1 MKVYS
6 KLSEARV
13 ALQGRSLNKSG
24 NNKFAGYKYF
34 ELADFLPTVQAIF
47 NDVGLCDVISFTEDV
62 ATMTIYD
69 VEDGS
74 SVVFTSP
81 MGSANLKGCHEVQN
95 IGAVETYQR
104 RYLYTVSMAIVE
116 HDALDATTGGIAP
129 EVKPEVKVVKP
140 LGNEFLADE
149 KNAMA
154 DHIEGKKQA
163 QEMLVAM
170 LIEFGKDCTT
180 TAQLTSLWKKNQT
193 EIDLLKSGNE
203 EQYKRLQGHFAEFK
217 LNVKGI
223 DNEKGV

>member
-1 MKVYS
+1 LKVYS
-6 KLSEARV
+6 KLSRARV

-81 MGSANLKGCHEVQN
+81 MGSANLKGCHMVQN

-104 RYLYTVSMAIVE
+104 RYLYTVAMAIVE

-140 LGNEFLADE
+140 LGNEFLEDE
-149 KNAMA
+149 KNAMQVE
-154 DHIEGKKQA
+154 DKKKA
-163 QEMLVAM
+163 QKMLVDM
-170 LIEFGKDCTT
+170 MVEVGKSCVD
-180 TAQLTSLWKKNQT
+180 TAELTSFWKHNQG
-193 EIDLLKSGNE
+193 EIDLLKANNPDE
-203 EQYKRLQGHFAEFK
+203 FKRLQEAFAEYK
-217 LNVKGI
+217 LNLKK
-223 DNEKGV
+223 D

>member
-6 KLSEARV
+6 KLSRARV

-81 MGSANLKGCHEVQN
+81 MGSANLKGCHMVQN

-104 RYLYTVSMAIVE
+104 RYLYTVAMAIVE

-129 EVKPEVKVVKP
+129 EVKPEVKAVKP
-140 LGNEFLADE
+140 LGNEFLEDE
-149 KNAMA
+149 KNAMQENA
-154 DHIEGKKQA
+154 EDKKKA
-163 QEMLVAM
+163 QTMLVDM
-170 LIEFGKDCTT
+170 MVSVGKSCVD
-180 TAQLTSLWKKNQT
+180 TAELTSFWKHNQG
-193 EIDLLKSGNE
+193 EIDLLKTNNPDE
-203 EQYKRLQGHFAEFK
+203 FKRLQVAFAEYK
-217 LNVKGI
+217 LNLKK
-223 DNEKGV
+223 D

>member
-6 KLSEARV
+6 KLSRARV

-81 MGSANLKGCHEVQN
+81 MGSANLKGCHMVQN

-104 RYLYTVSMAIVE
+104 RYLYTVAMAIVE

-140 LGNEFLADE
+140 LGNEFLEDE
-149 KNAMA
+149 KNAMQVE
-154 DHIEGKKQA
+154 DKKKA
-163 QEMLVAM
+163 QTMLVDM
-170 LIEFGKDCTT
+170 MVSVGKSCVD
-180 TAQLTSLWKKNQT
+180 TAELTSFWKHNQG
-193 EIDLLKSGNE
+193 EIDLLKANNHDE
-203 EQYKRLQGHFAEFK
+203 FKRLQEAFAEYK
-217 LNVKGI
+217 LNLKK
-223 DNEKGV
+223 D

>member
-1 MKVYS
+1 LKVYS
-6 KLSEARV
+6 KLSRARV

-81 MGSANLKGCHEVQN
+81 MGSANLKGCHMVQN

-104 RYLYTVSMAIVE
+104 RYLYTVAMAIVE

-140 LGNEFLADE
+140 LGNEFLEDE
-149 KNAMA
+149 KNAMQVE
-154 DHIEGKKQA
+154 DKKKA
-163 QEMLVAM
+163 QTMLVDM
-170 LIEFGKDCTT
+170 MVSVGKSCVD
-180 TAQLTSLWKKNQT
+180 TAELTSFWKHNQG
-193 EIDLLKSGNE
+193 EIDLLKANNPDE
-203 EQYKRLQGHFAEFK
+203 FKRLQEAFAEYK
-217 LNVKGI
+217 LNLKK
-223 DNEKGV
+223 D

>member
-6 KLSEARV
+6 KLSRARV

-81 MGSANLKGCHEVQN
+81 MGSANLKGCHMVQN

-104 RYLYTVSMAIVE
+104 RYLYTVAMAIVE

-140 LGNEFLADE
+140 LGNEFLEDE
-149 KNAMA
+149 KNAMKENA
-154 DHIEGKKQA
+154 EDKKKA
-163 QEMLVAM
+163 QTMLVDM
-170 LIEFGKDCTT
+170 MVSVGKSCVD
-180 TAQLTSLWKKNQT
+180 TAELTSFWKHNQG
-193 EIDLLKSGNE
+193 EIDLLKANNPDE
-203 EQYKRLQGHFAEFK
+203 FKRLQEAFAEYK
-217 LNVKGI
+217 LNLKK
-223 DNEKGV
+223 D

>member
-6 KLSEARV
+6 KLSRARV

-81 MGSANLKGCHEVQN
+81 MGSANLKGCHMVQN

-104 RYLYTVSMAIVE
+104 RYLYTVAMAIVE

-140 LGNEFLADE
+140 LGNEFLEDE
-149 KNAMA
+149 KNAMQVE
-154 DHIEGKKQA
+154 DKKKA
-163 QEMLVAM
+163 QKMLVDM
-170 LIEFGKDCTT
+170 MVEVGKSCVD
-180 TAQLTSLWKKNQT
+180 TAELTSFWKHNQG
-193 EIDLLKSGNE
+193 EIDLLKANNPDE
-203 EQYKRLQGHFAEFK
+203 FKRLQEAFAEYK
-217 LNVKGI
+217 LNLKK
-223 DNEKGV
+223 D

>member
-6 KLSEARV
+6 KLSRARV

-81 MGSANLKGCHEVQN
+81 MGSANLKGCHMVQN

-104 RYLYTVSMAIVE
+104 RYLYTVAMAIVE

-140 LGNEFLADE
+140 LGNEFLEDE
-149 KNAMA
+149 KNAMKENA
-154 DHIEGKKQA
+154 EDKKKA
-163 QEMLVAM
+163 QTMLVDM
-170 LIEFGKDCTT
+170 MVSVGKSCVD
-180 TAQLTSLWKKNQT
+180 TAELTSFWKHNQG
-193 EIDLLKSGNE
+193 EIDLLKTNNPDE
-203 EQYKRLQGHFAEFK
+203 FKRLQEAFAEYK
-217 LNVKGI
+217 LNLKK
-223 DNEKGV
+223 D

>member
-6 KLSEARV
+6 KLSRARV

-81 MGSANLKGCHEVQN
+81 MGSANLKGCHMVQN

-104 RYLYTVSMAIVE
+104 RYLYTVAMAIVE

-129 EVKPEVKVVKP
+129 EVKQEVKAVKP
-140 LGNEFLADE
+140 LGNEFLEDE
-149 KNAMA
+149 KNAMKENA
-154 DHIEGKKQA
+154 EDKQKA
-163 QEMLVAM
+163 QTMLVDM
-170 LIEFGKDCTT
+170 MVSVGKSCVD
-180 TAQLTSLWKKNQT
+180 TAELTSFWKHNQG
-193 EIDLLKSGNE
+193 EIDLLKANNPDE
-203 EQYKRLQGHFAEFK
+203 FKRLQEAFAEYK
-217 LNVKGI
+217 LNLKK
-223 DNEKGV
+223 E

>member
-6 KLSEARV
+6 KLSRARV

-81 MGSANLKGCHEVQN
+81 MGSANLKGCHMVQN

-104 RYLYTVSMAIVE
+104 RYLYTVAMAIVE

-129 EVKPEVKVVKP
+129 EVKPEVKVVKT
-140 LGNEFLADE
+140 LGNEFLEDE
-149 KNAMA
+149 KNAMKENA
-154 DHIEGKKQA
+154 EDKKKA
-163 QEMLVAM
+163 QTMLVDM
-170 LIEFGKDCTT
+170 MVSVGKSCVD
-180 TAQLTSLWKKNQT
+180 TAELTSFWKHNQG
-193 EIDLLKSGNE
+193 EIDLLKANNPDE
-203 EQYKRLQGHFAEFK
+203 FKRLQEAFAEYK
-217 LNVKGI
+217 LNLKK
-223 DNEKGV
+223 D

>member
-6 KLSEARV
+6 KLIRARV

-81 MGSANLKGCHEVQN
+81 MGSANLKGCHMVQN

-104 RYLYTVSMAIVE
+104 RYLYTVAMAIVE

-140 LGNEFLADE
+140 LGNEFLEDE
-149 KNAMA
+149 KNAMQENA
-154 DHIEGKKQA
+154 EDKKKA
-163 QEMLVAM
+163 QTMLVDM
-170 LIEFGKDCTT
+170 MVSVGKSCVD
-180 TAQLTSLWKKNQT
+180 TAELTSFWKHNQG
-193 EIDLLKSGNE
+193 EIDLLKANNPDE
-203 EQYKRLQGHFAEFK
+203 FKRLQEAFAEYK
-217 LNVKGI
+217 LNLKK
-223 DNEKGV
+223 D

>member
-6 KLSEARV
+6 KLSRARV

-47 NDVGLCDVISFTEDV
+47 NDVGLCDVISFTEEV

-81 MGSANLKGCHEVQN
+81 MGSANLKGCHMVQN

-104 RYLYTVSMAIVE
+104 RYLYTVAMAIVE

-129 EVKPEVKVVKP
+129 EVKPEVKKEVKT
-140 LGNEFLADE
+140 FLEVDTKE
-149 KNAMA
+149 
-154 DHIEGKKQA
+154 DPEDKKKA
-163 QEMLVAM
+163 QTMLVDM
-170 LIEFGKDCTT
+170 MVSVGKSCVD
-180 TAQLTSLWKKNQT
+180 TAELTSFWKHNQG
-193 EIDLLKSGNE
+193 EIDLLKANNPDE
-203 EQYKRLQGHFAEFK
+203 FKRLQEAFAEYK
-217 LNVKGI
+217 LNLKK
-223 DNEKGV
+223 D

>member
-6 KLSEARV
+6 KLSRARV

-81 MGSANLKGCHEVQN
+81 MGSANLKGCHMVQN

-104 RYLYTVSMAIVE
+104 RYLYTVAMAIVE

-140 LGNEFLADE
+140 LGNEFLEDE
-149 KNAMA
+149 KNAMQVE
-154 DHIEGKKQA
+154 DKKKA
-163 QEMLVAM
+163 QTMLVDM
-170 LIEFGKDCTT
+170 MVSVGKSCVD
-180 TAQLTSLWKKNQT
+180 TAELTSFWKHNQG
-193 EIDLLKSGNE
+193 EIDLLKTNNPDE
-203 EQYKRLQGHFAEFK
+203 FKRLQEAFAEYK
-217 LNVKGI
+217 LNLKK
-223 DNEKGV
+223 D

>member
-6 KLSEARV
+6 KLSRARV
-13 ALQGRSLNKSG
+13 ALQGCSLNKSG
-24 NNKFAGYKYF
+24 NNKFAGYRYF

-81 MGSANLKGCHEVQN
+81 MGSANLKGCHMVQN

-104 RYLYTVSMAIVE
+104 RYLYTVAMAIVE

-140 LGNEFLADE
+140 LGNEFLEDE
-149 KNAMA
+149 KNAMQV
-154 DHIEGKKQA
+154 EGKKKA
-163 QEMLVAM
+163 QTMLVDM
-170 LIEFGKDCTT
+170 MVSVGKSCVD
-180 TAQLTSLWKKNQT
+180 TAELTSFWKHNQG
-193 EIDLLKSGNE
+193 EIDLLKTNNPDE
-203 EQYKRLQGHFAEFK
+203 FKRLQEAFAEYK
-217 LNVKGI
+217 LNLKK
-223 DNEKGV
+223 D

>member
-81 MGSANLKGCHEVQN
+81 MGSANLKGCHMVQN

-104 RYLYTVSMAIVE
+104 RYLYTVAMAIVE

-140 LGNEFLADE
+140 LGNEFLEDE
-149 KNAMA
+149 KNAMQVE
-154 DHIEGKKQA
+154 DKKKA
-163 QEMLVAM
+163 QKMLVDM
-170 LIEFGKDCTT
+170 MVEVGKSCVD
-180 TAQLTSLWKKNQT
+180 TAELTSFWKHNQG
-193 EIDLLKSGNE
+193 EIDLLKANNPDE
-203 EQYKRLQGHFAEFK
+203 FKRLQEAFAEYK
-217 LNVKGI
+217 LNLKK
-223 DNEKGV
+223 D

>member
-6 KLSEARV
+6 KLSRARV

-81 MGSANLKGCHEVQN
+81 MGSANLKGCHMVQN

-104 RYLYTVSMAIVE
+104 RYLYTVAMAIVE

-129 EVKPEVKVVKP
+129 EVKPEVKIVKP
-140 LGNEFLADE
+140 LGNEFLEDE
-149 KNAMA
+149 KNAMQV
-154 DHIEGKKQA
+154 EGKKKA
-163 QEMLVAM
+163 QTMLVDM
-170 LIEFGKDCTT
+170 MVSVGKSCVD
-180 TAQLTSLWKKNQT
+180 TAELTSFWKHNQG
-193 EIDLLKSGNE
+193 EIDLLKTNNPDE
-203 EQYKRLQGHFAEFK
+203 FKRLQEAFAEYK
-217 LNVKGI
+217 LNLKK
-223 DNEKGV
+223 D

>member
-1 MKVYS
+1 LKVYS
-6 KLSEARV
+6 KLSRARV

-81 MGSANLKGCHEVQN
+81 MGSANLKGCHMVQN

-104 RYLYTVSMAIVE
+104 RYLYTVAMAIVE

-140 LGNEFLADE
+140 LGNEFLEDE
-149 KNAMA
+149 KNAMQENA
-154 DHIEGKKQA
+154 EDKKKA
-163 QEMLVAM
+163 QTMLVDM
-170 LIEFGKDCTT
+170 MVSVGKSCVD
-180 TAQLTSLWKKNQT
+180 TAELTSFWKHNQG
-193 EIDLLKSGNE
+193 EIDLLKANNPDE
-203 EQYKRLQGHFAEFK
+203 FKRLQEAFAEYK
-217 LNVKGI
+217 LNLKK
-223 DNEKGV
+223 D

>member
-6 KLSEARV
+6 KLSRARV
-13 ALQGRSLNKSG
+13 ALQGCSLNKSG
-24 NNKFAGYKYF
+24 NNKFAGYRYF

-81 MGSANLKGCHEVQN
+81 MGSANLKGCHMVQN

-104 RYLYTVSMAIVE
+104 RYLYTVAMAIVE

-140 LGNEFLADE
+140 LGNEFLEDE
-149 KNAMA
+149 KNAMQVE
-154 DHIEGKKQA
+154 DKKKA
-163 QEMLVAM
+163 QKMLVDM
-170 LIEFGKDCTT
+170 MVEVGKSCVD
-180 TAQLTSLWKKNQT
+180 TAELTSFWKHNQG
-193 EIDLLKSGNE
+193 EIDLLKANNPDE
-203 EQYKRLQGHFAEFK
+203 FKRLQEAFAEYK
-217 LNVKGI
+217 LNLKK
-223 DNEKGV
+223 D

>member
-6 KLSEARV
+6 KLSRARV

-47 NDVGLCDVISFTEDV
+47 NDVGLCDVISFTEEV

-81 MGSANLKGCHEVQN
+81 MGSANLKGCHMVQN

-104 RYLYTVSMAIVE
+104 RYLYTVAMAIVE

-129 EVKPEVKVVKP
+129 EVKPEVKAVKP
-140 LGNEFLADE
+140 LGNEFLEDE
-149 KNAMA
+149 KNAMQENA
-154 DHIEGKKQA
+154 EDKKKA
-163 QEMLVAM
+163 QTMLVDM
-170 LIEFGKDCTT
+170 MVSVGKSCVD
-180 TAQLTSLWKKNQT
+180 TAELTSFWKHNQG
-193 EIDLLKSGNE
+193 EIDLLKTNNPDE
-203 EQYKRLQGHFAEFK
+203 FKRLQVAFAEYK
-217 LNVKGI
+217 LNLKK
-223 DNEKGV
+223 D

>member
-1 MKVYS
+1 MVHK
-6 KLSEARV
+6 KLMEARIR
-13 ALQGRSLNKSG
+13 LQGTKLQKSG
-24 NNKFAGYKYF
+24 LNKFAGYKYF

-81 MGSANLKGCHEVQN
+81 MGSANLKGCHMVQN

-104 RYLYTVSMAIVE
+104 RYLYTVAMAIVE

-140 LGNEFLADE
+140 LGNEFLEDE
-149 KNAMA
+149 KNAMQVE
-154 DHIEGKKQA
+154 DKKKA
-163 QEMLVAM
+163 QTMLVDM
-170 LIEFGKDCTT
+170 MVSVGKSCVD
-180 TAQLTSLWKKNQT
+180 TAELTSFWKHNQG
-193 EIDLLKSGNE
+193 EIDLLKANNHDE
-203 EQYKRLQGHFAEFK
+203 FKRLQEAFAEYK
-217 LNVKGI
+217 LNLKK
-223 DNEKGV
+223 D

>member
-6 KLSEARV
+6 KLSRARV
-13 ALQGRSLNKSG
+13 ALQGCSLNKSG

-81 MGSANLKGCHEVQN
+81 MGSANLKGCHMVQN

-129 EVKPEVKVVKP
+129 EVKPEVKKEVKT
-140 LGNEFLADE
+140 FLEADTKE
-149 KNAMA
+149 
-154 DHIEGKKQA
+154 DPEDKKKA
-163 QEMLVAM
+163 QTMLVDM
-170 LIEFGKDCTT
+170 MVSVGKSCVD
-180 TAQLTSLWKKNQT
+180 TAELTSFWKHNQG
-193 EIDLLKSGNE
+193 EIDLLKTNNPDE
-203 EQYKRLQGHFAEFK
+203 FKRLQEAFAEYK
-217 LNVKGI
+217 LNLKK
-223 DNEKGV
+223 D

>member
-6 KLSEARV
+6 KLSKARV

-81 MGSANLKGCHEVQN
+81 MGSANLKGCHMVQN

-104 RYLYTVSMAIVE
+104 RYLYTVAMAIVE

-140 LGNEFLADE
+140 LGNEFLEDE
-149 KNAMA
+149 KNAMQVE
-154 DHIEGKKQA
+154 DKKKA
-163 QEMLVAM
+163 QTMLVDM
-170 LIEFGKDCTT
+170 MVSVGKSCVD
-180 TAQLTSLWKKNQT
+180 TAELTSFWKHNQG
-193 EIDLLKSGNE
+193 EIDLLKANNHDE
-203 EQYKRLQGHFAEFK
+203 FKRLQEAFAEYK
-217 LNVKGI
+217 LNLKK
-223 DNEKGV
+223 D

>member
-6 KLSEARV
+6 KLSKARV

-81 MGSANLKGCHEVQN
+81 MGSANLKGCHMVQN

-104 RYLYTVSMAIVE
+104 RYLYTVAMAIVE

-140 LGNEFLADE
+140 LGNEFLEDE
-149 KNAMA
+149 KNAMQVE
-154 DHIEGKKQA
+154 DKKKA
-163 QEMLVAM
+163 QTMLVDM
-170 LIEFGKDCTT
+170 MVSVGKSCVD
-180 TAQLTSLWKKNQT
+180 TAELTSFWKHNQG
-193 EIDLLKSGNE
+193 EIDLLKANNPDE
-203 EQYKRLQGHFAEFK
+203 FKRLQEAFAEYK
-217 LNVKGI
+217 LNLKK
-223 DNEKGV
+223 D

>member
-24 NNKFAGYKYF
+24 KNTYVGYKYF
-34 ELADFLPTVQAIF
+34 ELGDFLPTVQEIF

-81 MGSANLKGCHEVQN
+81 MGSANLKGCHMVQN

-104 RYLYTVSMAIVE
+104 RYLYTVAMAIVE

-140 LGNEFLADE
+140 LGNEFLEDE
-149 KNAMA
+149 KNAMQVE
-154 DHIEGKKQA
+154 DKKKA
-163 QEMLVAM
+163 QTMLVDM
-170 LIEFGKDCTT
+170 MVSVGKSCVD
-180 TAQLTSLWKKNQT
+180 TAELTSFWKHNQG
-193 EIDLLKSGNE
+193 EIDLLKTNNPDE
-203 EQYKRLQGHFAEFK
+203 FKRLQEAFAEYK
-217 LNVKGI
+217 LNLKK
-223 DNEKGV
+223 D

>member
-1 MKVYS
+1 LKVYS
-6 KLSEARV
+6 KLSRARV

-81 MGSANLKGCHEVQN
+81 MGSANLKGCHMVQN

-104 RYLYTVSMAIVE
+104 RYLYTVAMAIVE

-140 LGNEFLADE
+140 LGNEFLEDE
-149 KNAMA
+149 KNAMQVE
-154 DHIEGKKQA
+154 DKKKA
-163 QEMLVAM
+163 QKMLVDM
-170 LIEFGKDCTT
+170 MVSVGKSCVD
-180 TAQLTSLWKKNQT
+180 TAELTSFWKHNQG
-193 EIDLLKSGNE
+193 EIDLLKANNPDE
-203 EQYKRLQGHFAEFK
+203 FKRLQEAFAGYK
-217 LNVKGI
+217 LNLKK
-223 DNEKGV
+223 D

>member
-6 KLSEARV
+6 KLSRARV

-47 NDVGLCDVISFTEDV
+47 NDVGLCDVISFTEEV

-74 SVVFTSP
+74 SVTFTSP
-81 MGSANLKGCHEVQN
+81 MGSANLKGCHMVQN

-104 RYLYTVSMAIVE
+104 RYLYTVAMAIVE

-129 EVKPEVKVVKP
+129 EVKPEVKKEVKT
-140 LGNEFLADE
+140 FLEADTKE
-149 KNAMA
+149 
-154 DHIEGKKQA
+154 DPEDKKKA
-163 QEMLVAM
+163 QTMLVDM
-170 LIEFGKDCTT
+170 MVSVGKSCVD
-180 TAQLTSLWKKNQT
+180 TAELTSFWKHNQG
-193 EIDLLKSGNE
+193 EIDLLKANNPDE
-203 EQYKRLQGHFAEFK
+203 FKRLQEAFAEYK
-217 LNVKGI
+217 LNLKK
-223 DNEKGV
+223 D

>member
-6 KLSEARV
+6 KLSRARV

-81 MGSANLKGCHEVQN
+81 MGSANLKGCHMVQN

-104 RYLYTVSMAIVE
+104 RYLYTVAMAIVE

-129 EVKPEVKVVKP
+129 EVKPEVKKEVKT
-140 LGNEFLADE
+140 FLEVDTKE
-149 KNAMA
+149 
-154 DHIEGKKQA
+154 DPEDKKKA
-163 QEMLVAM
+163 QTMLVDM
-170 LIEFGKDCTT
+170 MVSVGKSCVD
-180 TAQLTSLWKKNQT
+180 TAELTSFWKHNQG
-193 EIDLLKSGNE
+193 EIDLLKANNPDE
-203 EQYKRLQGHFAEFK
+203 FKRLQEAFAEYK
-217 LNVKGI
+217 LNLKK
-223 DNEKGV
+223 D

>member
-6 KLSEARV
+6 KLSRARV
-13 ALQGRSLNKSG
+13 ALQGCSLNKSG
-24 NNKFAGYKYF
+24 NNKFAGYRYF

-81 MGSANLKGCHEVQN
+81 MGSANLKGCHMVQN

-104 RYLYTVSMAIVE
+104 RYLYTVAMAIVE

-129 EVKPEVKVVKP
+129 EVKPEVKAVKP
-140 LGNEFLADE
+140 LGNEFLEDE
-149 KNAMA
+149 KNAMQV
-154 DHIEGKKQA
+154 EGKKKA
-163 QEMLVAM
+163 QTMLVDM
-170 LIEFGKDCTT
+170 MVSVGKSCVD
-180 TAQLTSLWKKNQT
+180 TAELTSFWKHNQG
-193 EIDLLKSGNE
+193 EIDLLKTNNPDE
-203 EQYKRLQGHFAEFK
+203 FKRLQEAFAEYK
-217 LNVKGI
+217 LNLKK
-223 DNEKGV
+223 D

>member
-6 KLSEARV
+6 KLSKARV

-81 MGSANLKGCHEVQN
+81 MGSANLKGCHMVQN

-104 RYLYTVSMAIVE
+104 RYLYTVAMAIVE

-140 LGNEFLADE
+140 LGNEFLEDE
-149 KNAMA
+149 KNAMQVE
-154 DHIEGKKQA
+154 DKKKA
-163 QEMLVAM
+163 QTMLVDM
-170 LIEFGKDCTT
+170 MVSVGKSCVD
-180 TAQLTSLWKKNQT
+180 TAELTSFWKNNQG
-193 EIDLLKSGNE
+193 EIDLLKANNPDE
-203 EQYKRLQGHFAEFK
+203 FKRLQEAFAEYK
-217 LNVKGI
+217 LNLKK
-223 DNEKGV
+223 D

>member
-6 KLSEARV
+6 KLSRARV

-34 ELADFLPTVQAIF
+34 ELADFLPTVQSIF

-81 MGSANLKGCHEVQN
+81 MGSANLKGCHMVQN

-104 RYLYTVSMAIVE
+104 RYLYTVAMAIVE

-140 LGNEFLADE
+140 LGNEFLEDE
-149 KNAMA
+149 KNAMKENA
-154 DHIEGKKQA
+154 EDKKKA
-163 QEMLVAM
+163 QTMLVDM
-170 LIEFGKDCTT
+170 MVSVGKSCVD
-180 TAQLTSLWKKNQT
+180 TAELTSFWKHNQG
-193 EIDLLKSGNE
+193 EIDLLKTNNPDE
-203 EQYKRLQGHFAEFK
+203 FKRLQEAFAEYK
-217 LNVKGI
+217 LNLKK
-223 DNEKGV
+223 D